1 MVGYI
6 GPNGAGKST
15 TIKIMC
21 GVLTPDDGTCLI
33 NGRVPWKER
42 IDHVRDIGVV
52 FGQRSQL
59 WWDVPVIDSFELIRD
74 IYRVDPQVYRQNLE
88 ELVTL
93 LDLSETLKT
102 PARSLSLGQRMRCEI
117 AASLLHDPKI
127 LFLDEPTIGLDAVS
141 KIAVRQFIKKRNQ
154 EKGTTV
160 ILTTHDMQD
169 IEALTERI
177 LLIGKG
183 QILLDGQLPEL
194 KQRFSDAKTL
204 QIDYLGTAPTLP
216 AGATVTQAEIGRL
229 ELTIDPNQLTVP
241 QAITQLSQQVEITD
255 LSVSSITAE
264 EMVAKLYKE
273 YHI

>member
-1 MVGYI
+1 
-6 GPNGAGKST
+6 
-15 TIKIMC
+15 
-21 GVLTPDDGTCLI
+21 
-33 NGRVPWKER
+33 
-42 IDHVRDIGVV
+42 
-52 FGQRSQL
+52 
-59 WWDVPVIDSFELIRD
+59 
-74 IYRVDPQVYRQNLE
+74 
-88 ELVTL
+88 
-93 LDLSETLKT
+93 
-102 PARSLSLGQRMRCEI
+102 MRCEI

-141 KIAVRQFIKKRNQ
+141 KIVVRQFIKKRNQ

-183 QILLDGQLPEL
+183 QILLDGQLTEL

-204 QIDYLGTAPTLP
+204 QIDYQGIVPTLP

-229 ELTIDPNQLTVP
+229 ELTIDPKQLTVS